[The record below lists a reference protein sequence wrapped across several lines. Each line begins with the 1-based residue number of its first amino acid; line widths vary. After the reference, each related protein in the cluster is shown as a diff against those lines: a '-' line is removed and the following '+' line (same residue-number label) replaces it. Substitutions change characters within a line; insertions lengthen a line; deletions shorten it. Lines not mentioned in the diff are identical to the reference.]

1 MRSLMF
7 LSSIRDPMKPISA
20 IFAQTGACQHQIRSK
35 TAHLLPR
42 RARRARRGAR
52 RPSLSR
58 GSRAAAPSMSNH
70 AQSSSPFSRLSRLA
84 LPFKSTPSSPL
95 ATEPPSEDWY
105 IPYHG
110 PIEPPKEDRITDE
123 RNTGSWGHLVSG
135 WLMENDGRTERS
147 PRIRA
152 MSNASRAAA
161 EEYKRKSSRI
171 QPSFVKLDQA
181 GGVGETPPPA
191 RPRRSQEVP
200 LHHRSS
206 LASILSFGTRKAHK
220 LQHSS
225 SAGDLRKDP
234 APPVPQA
241 ATQDSSSPPTFPR
254 RHPYALATPAPSV
267 PPPPPVSSPV
277 VTTAPRKNPT
287 TSRFSVRLLDPLAEK
302 PTAPAYLLPSRR
314 PSRIS
319 LKASMSTPNLR
330 QATGTAAVLPKGK
343 QRWLSAE
350 TWCDAL
356 ILPRPRFAMRLLEG
370 EEGGSGRI
378 VSPPGSPLWP
388 PGMEPPLQA
397 AGAKILKKSH
407 SAIQLS
413 SRPHQQASPPRPAP
427 VQEEP
432 VREMP
437 VAGPSRV
444 VQVKDDTNT
453 HLRPPRPK
461 SFALDDLALPSPV
474 PSLSK

>member
-1 MRSLMF
+1 
-7 LSSIRDPMKPISA
+7 MKPISA
-20 IFAQTGACQHQIRSK
+20 IFTQTGACQHQIRSK

-95 ATEPPSEDWY
+95 ATEPPSDDWY

-110 PIEPPKEDRITDE
+110 PIEPPKEDRTTDE
-123 RNTGSWGHLVSG
+123 RNTDSWGHLVSG

-191 RPRRSQEVP
+191 RPRRSQEAP

-234 APPVPQA
+234 APPVPQG

-277 VTTAPRKNPT
+277 VTTAPSKEPYH
-287 TSRFSVRLLDPLAEK
+287 FA
-302 PTAPAYLLPSRR
+302 
-314 PSRIS
+314 I
-319 LKASMSTPNLR
+319 LR
-330 QATGTAAVLPKGK
+330 QASRPSSREAYCPCVSSSLSSTVSYQPQGLDVHPQPPAGYRHCSCTPEGQATLALSGNLVRCSDSPTAAL
-343 QRWLSAE
+343 RYA
-350 TWCDAL
+350 
-356 ILPRPRFAMRLLEG
+356 
-370 EEGGSGRI
+370 
-378 VSPPGSPLWP
+378 
-388 PGMEPPLQA
+388 
-397 AGAKILKKSH
+397 
-407 SAIQLS
+407 S
-413 SRPHQQASPPRPAP
+413 SRGRGG
-427 VQEEP
+427 
-432 VREMP
+432 R
-437 VAGPSRV
+437 
-444 VQVKDDTNT
+444 
-453 HLRPPRPK
+453 
-461 SFALDDLALPSPV
+461 
-474 PSLSK
+474 